1 MNRSHVII
9 LLAVA
14 LALAGG
20 IDLTV
25 TLRTGRA
32 RGRWSGTM
40 TREKQPKRFWRY
52 VSFPKIISGR
62 IDGAARTRLGWRQ

>member
-20 IDLTV
+20 IDPHRDASH
-25 TLRTGRA
+25 RTRA
-32 RGRWSGTM
+32 RTLERHND
-40 TREKQPKRFWRY
+40 P
-52 VSFPKIISGR
+52 
-62 IDGAARTRLGWRQ
+62 